1 MIFQV
6 DTSLP
11 KDKQISQAKNHLQ
24 QKHRALADLF
34 KTLSKL
40 GLSFRS
46 GIILSK
52 LKNPAEDFYIK
63 PLDLDANFNHM
74 NKR

>member
-1 MIFQV
+1 MQV
-6 DTSLP
+6 DTALP
-11 KDKQISQAKNHLQ
+11 KDKQKSQAKNILQ

-34 KTLSKL
+34 KTLNKI

-46 GIILSK
+46 GIISSK

-63 PLDLDANFNHM
+63 PLDLAANFSHM
-74 NKR
+74 NNG